1 MSLIQLARNRI
12 LTCCSF
18 KSLCYGNQ
26 TVSKFREADESANVI
41 TVFVC
46 CLRFPALST
55 DIVISL
61 NSPVYIN
68 PASCSAEEVN
78 YVAMAEAGSRMHET
92 FSTIVQSFA
101 VQDLAMILP

>member
-1 MSLIQLARNRI
+1 M
-12 LTCCSF
+12 
-18 KSLCYGNQ
+18 
-26 TVSKFREADESANVI
+26 SKFRDADESANVI

-55 DIVISL
+55 DIVISF

-68 PASCSAEEVN
+68 PGSSSAEEVN
-78 YVAMAEAGSRMHET
+78 YAAVADAGSRMHQT
-92 FSTIVQSFA
+92 FSAIVQSFA